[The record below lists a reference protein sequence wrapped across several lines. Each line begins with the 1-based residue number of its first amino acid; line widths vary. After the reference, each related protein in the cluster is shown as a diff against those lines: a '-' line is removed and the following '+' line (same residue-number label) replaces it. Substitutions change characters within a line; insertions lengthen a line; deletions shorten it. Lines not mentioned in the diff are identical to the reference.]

1 MPVTSPPFSRH
12 VLQRTVVLPELRIV
26 FLPIPKAG
34 STSVLWLLAELAGLP
49 AERFE
54 RSATPEVSPA
64 LTVHDMAL
72 WEPEHRLAEHSE
84 DERERILLEDGW
96 LRFCVV
102 RHPAPRLWSAW
113 QSKLLLRE
121 PAFAGAFAG
130 APWYPRVPERAADLI
145 EDFRR
150 FVAAL
155 PGGTAD
161 DVHWAVQH
169 DLASQLPLTHVG
181 RVEQLPDTLALLRA
195 HVPDRP
201 WPGRLRQENR
211 TAVPMPAD
219 AFDEASAA
227 VLAEHFAADFRAY
240 GYGAPAPAQAADR
253 WEERVEPLIPLLRAG
268 IDAHARVGQL
278 HALVQRRTERARA
291 AERRVAEAAGRTVG
305 HSRSPVI
312 PSLEGHPEYDARWGW
327 AEGEVEPGLTA
338 VLRVRDEAASLP
350 WVLPA
355 LLGAVRR
362 VVLVDNGSTDGTAAV
377 ARRIATSLGAAGR
390 LEVREY
396 PFAVARCGA
405 EHLATPAASV
415 HSLTHFYNWSFA
427 HVRTAYALK
436 WDGDMVLTDAGAAA
450 LRDLAWQLEAADA
463 VIKVPR
469 HPVYVVDERCA
480 YLDTALRNRE
490 PWGWPNRPGYSF
502 AKAMEWELPLW
513 GTDAPALSLPD
524 WTCVELKH
532 LGAEEFAHWSDTDFT
547 KARTGRKQREWQVF
561 NALRAGGRAPDG
573 VIRID
578 APEGRHVIEHLRS
591 SVLPALAAGRT
602 SPPDRCSGS
611 RTPRRARGASAGT
624 PPGGGAPRADRFRA
638 AA

>member
-1 MPVTSPPFSRH
+1 MLVNSPPFSRH

-34 STSVLWLLAELAGLP
+34 CTSLLWLLAELAGLP

-54 RSATPEVSPA
+54 RSASPEVSPA
-64 LTVHDMAL
+64 LTVHDMGL
-72 WEPEHRLAEHSE
+72 WAPEHRLAEYSD

-102 RHPAPRLWSAW
+102 RDPATRLWSAW

-121 PAFAGAFAG
+121 PIFADAFAG
-130 APWYPRVPERAADLI
+130 APWFPRVPERAADLVD
-145 EDFRR
+145 DFRR

-155 PGGTAD
+155 PSGTAD

-169 DLASQLPLTHVG
+169 DLARQLPLTHVG
-181 RVEQLPDTLALLRA
+181 RVERLPDTLALLRA
-195 HVPDRP
+195 HVSGRV
-201 WPGRLRQENR
+201 WPGPLRQENR
-211 TAVPMPAD
+211 SAVPMPPD
-219 AFDEASAA
+219 AFDDASAT
-227 VLAEHFAADFRAY
+227 VLARHFAADFRAY
-240 GYGAPAPAQAADR
+240 GYDAPVPAPAAAG
-253 WEERVEPLIPLLRAG
+253 WEERVEPLIPLLRSG

-291 AERRVAEAAGRTVG
+291 AERRLVAAAGPA
-305 HSRSPVI
+305 RSPVI
-312 PSLEGHPEYDARWGW
+312 PNLEGHADYDARWRW
-327 AEGEVEPGLTA
+327 AEGDVEAGFTA

-350 WVLPA
+350 WVLPP

-362 VVLVDNGSTDGTAAV
+362 LVLVDNGSTDGTAAI
-377 ARRIATSLGAAGR
+377 ARRIAAAHGAAER
-390 LEVREY
+390 LEVHEY

-450 LRDLAWQLEAADA
+450 LRDLAWQLESAEA

-480 YLDTALRNRE
+480 YLDTGLRNCE

-502 AKAMEWELPLW
+502 VKAMEWELPLW
-513 GTDAPALSLPD
+513 GAGVPALCLPD
-524 WTCVELKH
+524 WCCVELKH
-532 LGAEEFAHWSDTDFT
+532 LGAEEFAHWSDTDFS
-547 KARTGRKQREWQVF
+547 KARTRRKQREWQVF
-561 NALRAGGRAPDG
+561 NALRTGVRAPAG

-578 APEGRHVIEHLRS
+578 APGGEHVIDHLRS
-591 SVLPALAAGRT
+591 TVLPRLAAG
-602 SPPDRCSGS
+602 
-611 RTPRRARGASAGT
+611 
-624 PPGGGAPRADRFRA
+624 GGVAADRPRELA

>member
-1 MPVTSPPFSRH
+1 MLVNSPPFSRH

-34 STSVLWLLAELAGLP
+34 CTSVLWLLAELAGLP

-54 RSATPEVSPA
+54 RSASPEVSPA
-64 LTVHDMAL
+64 LTVHDMGL
-72 WEPEHRLAEHSE
+72 WAPEHRLAEYSD

-102 RHPAPRLWSAW
+102 RDPATRLWSAW

-121 PAFAGAFAG
+121 PIFADAFAG
-130 APWYPRVPERAADLI
+130 APWFPRVPERAADLI

-155 PGGTAD
+155 PSGTAD

-169 DLASQLPLTHVG
+169 DLARQLPLTHVG
-181 RVEQLPDTLALLRA
+181 RVERLPDTLALLRA
-195 HVPDRP
+195 HVSGRL

-211 TAVPMPAD
+211 SAVPIPPD
-219 AFDEASAA
+219 AFDDASAT
-227 VLAEHFAADFRAY
+227 VLARHFAADYRAY
-240 GYGAPAPAQAADR
+240 GYDAPAPGAAAAG
-253 WEERVEPLIPLLRAG
+253 WEERVEPLIPLLRSG

-291 AERRVAEAAGRTVG
+291 AERRLAVAAG
-305 HSRSPVI
+305 HARSPVI
-312 PSLEGHPEYDARWGW
+312 ANLEGHAEYDARWRW
-327 AEGEVEPGLTA
+327 AEGDAEPGFTA

-350 WVLPA
+350 WVLPP

-362 VVLVDNGSTDGTAAV
+362 LVLVDNGSTDDTAAI
-377 ARRIATSLGAAGR
+377 ARRVAAAHGAAER
-390 LEVREY
+390 LEVHDY

-436 WDGDMVLTDAGAAA
+436 WDGDMVLTDAGAGA

-480 YLDTALRNRE
+480 YLDTELRNCE

-502 AKAMEWELPLW
+502 VKAMEWELPLW
-513 GTDAPALSLPD
+513 GSDAPALCLPD
-524 WTCVELKH
+524 WCCVELKH
-532 LGAEEFAHWSDTDFT
+532 LGAEEFAHWSDTDFA
-547 KARTGRKQREWQVF
+547 KARTRRKQREWQVF
-561 NALRAGGRAPDG
+561 NALRTGGRAPAG

-578 APEGRHVIEHLRS
+578 APGGEHVIDHLRS
-591 SVLPALAAGRT
+591 TVLPRLAAG
-602 SPPDRCSGS
+602 
-611 RTPRRARGASAGT
+611 
-624 PPGGGAPRADRFRA
+624 GGVAADRPRELA